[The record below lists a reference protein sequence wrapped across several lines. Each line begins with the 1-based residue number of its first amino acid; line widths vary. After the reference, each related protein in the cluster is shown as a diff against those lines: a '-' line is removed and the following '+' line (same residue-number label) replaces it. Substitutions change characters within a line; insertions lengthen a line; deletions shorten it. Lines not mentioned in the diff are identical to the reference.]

1 MLHSATLCLP
11 PFCLLLA
18 LLATTLNN
26 QKPRQHPRFHTI
38 APNQQPTHFFLKL
51 VLPPSLLSHYTVP
64 PIPLAATCQQPKT
77 SPTLFFHMITPTQQP
92 TLFFLK
98 PIIPPSLLSY
108 LPTTPPS
115 PTMIPNCYFCLFL
128 APLNSF
134 NEKQPFVAYEL

>member
-92 TLFFLK
+92 TLFFFK
-98 PIIPPSLLSY
+98 ANYPTITPVISANHSPITHHDSKL
-108 LPTTPPS
+108 
-115 PTMIPNCYFCLFL
+115 LFL
-128 APLNSF
+128 FIPRTLEF
-134 NEKQPFVAYEL
+134 F